1 MVTCPPTATATAI
14 APGNQKIKKKKSN
27 IQSSRKKLKKEKR
40 SNVQSTRKKKKEK
53 RKRRRKEVKMG
64 IFFFH

>member
-1 MVTCPPTATATAI
+1 MVTCPSTATTI

-40 SNVQSTRKKKKEK
+40 SNVQSSRKKKRKKEK
-53 RKRRRKEVKMG
+53 EEERK
-64 IFFFH
+64 